1 MFLLKERRKDE
12 MGWRW
17 FWRGRTKWMR
27 LESREGFGGCFMER
41 EREKERERESGR
53 EGCRRGLF
61 PNACTGEGIGGG
73 VGVKAN
79 AVVRRYVSRTVEV
92 PH

>member
-1 MFLLKERRKDE
+1 

-41 EREKERERESGR
+41 EREKETERE
-53 EGCRRGLF
+53 
-61 PNACTGEGIGGG
+61 GERD
-73 VGVKAN
+73 VGVDYFQTRAQEK
-79 AVVRRYVSRTVEV
+79 E
-92 PH
+92 